1 MQAVHT
7 RAELVP
13 RQVLL
18 FSGHMIDTPERESPR
33 FPPSR
38 APAAAGCIEQ
48 VLEAADAGAQDA
60 AFSQA
65 AAGGD
70 LLFLEACVARGVRCQ
85 VLLPFPEP
93 EFVERSILPS
103 ADGTGWR
110 ERWLAVK
117 ARLSGAPR
125 IMPDELGPTP
135 TGEDPY
141 ARCNQWLLECAL
153 ASGAER
159 LRFICLW
166 NGAGGDGPGGTAH
179 MVHKVERLGARVDW
193 IDTRDL

>member
-1 MQAVHT
+1 
-7 RAELVP
+7 
-13 RQVLL
+13 
-18 FSGHMIDTPERESPR
+18 MIDAPARESPR
-33 FPPSR
+33 FPPSLV
-38 APAAAGCIEQ
+38 PAAAARVAQ
-48 VLEAADAGAQDA
+48 VLAVAGAGPRDR

-70 LLFLEACVARGVRCQ
+70 LLFLEACMARGVRSQ

-93 EFVERSILPS
+93 EFVERSIMPS
-103 ADGTGWR
+103 AGGAAWR

-117 ARLSGAPR
+117 ARLSDAPR

-141 ARCNQWLLECAL
+141 TRCNQWLLRCAL
-153 ASGAER
+153 AWGAER

-179 MVHKVERLGARVDW
+179 MVREVERLGGQVDW
-193 IDTRDL
+193 IDTRGL